1 MSAHSIKRLKG
12 LRSEITKHGKRVW
25 YYRPEQGGRRIRLLG
40 EPYSEAFFNSYNEAR
55 RQINQP
61 KQTEGPQKGTIAWLI
76 TQYKL
81 SPAWTNLAPST
92 KRARDLILKKIVE
105 AVGKYEISQLDP
117 ATIERARET
126 RRDRPESANG
136 IIKTLRTMFAWA
148 QKDTHMSRFVKSN
161 PAAKVEM
168 IAQKGD
174 GFHTW
179 TAEELSRFESAWA
192 LGTRERLAY
201 EILLYTGLRRSD
213 VVRLSVHHIRD
224 GILEIN
230 PQKTPKTRVTL
241 KIIPKLAEALAYPL
255 EPAPKDGP
263 TFIRNA
269 NGSAMK
275 PESFTNWFRDA
286 CQKAGV
292 PGSAHGLRKAAA
304 TRLAEAGAS
313 EKTLQAVF
321 GWTSPKQAQNY
332 TKAADTRHMGIEGSL
347 LFEKIA
353 TKESRTTR

>member
-1 MSAHSIKRLKG
+1 MKNLPVKRLKG
-12 LRSEITKHGKRVW
+12 LRSEVTKHGKRVW

-40 EPYSEAFFNSYNEAR
+40 EPYSEAFLISYNEAR
-55 RQINQP
+55 KRINQP
-61 KQTEGPQKGTIAWLI
+61 RPTEGFEKGTIAWLAD
-76 TQYKL
+76 QYKR
-81 SPAWTNLAPST
+81 SRSWEDLAPST
-92 KRARDLILKKIVE
+92 KRAKDLILKKIVV
-105 AVGKYEISQLDP
+105 AVGKYEISQLDT
-117 ATIERARET
+117 ATIERARDA

-136 IIKTLRTMFAWA
+136 LIKTLRTMFAWA
-148 QKDTHMSRFVKSN
+148 QKDSHMSRFVTSN

-168 IAQKGD
+168 ISQKGD

-179 TAEELSRFESAWA
+179 TAEELSRFESVWA
-192 LGTRERLAY
+192 FGTRERLAY

-224 GILEIN
+224 GILRIS
-230 PQKTPKTRVTL
+230 PQKTPNTRVTL
-241 KIIPKLAEALAYPL
+241 SVIPKLAEALAHPL
-255 EPAPKDGP
+255 DPAPKDGP

-275 PESFTNWFRDA
+275 PESFTNWFREA
-286 CQKAGV
+286 CTKAGV

-304 TRLAEAGAS
+304 TQLAEAGAS

-332 TKAADTRHMGIEGSL
+332 TKAADTRYMGIEGSL

-353 TKESRTTR
+353 TRESRTTR